1 MSATTVARINTLV
14 TANTTQFTAAM
25 AKAQTRAGKFAAAA
39 GAAAKAASGP
49 LTMGLLA
56 VGGAAVKTATD
67 FDDSMTKIE
76 SLVGIAGAEV
86 DAMKESVRDLS
97 GQTAQA
103 PAKLADAMFFIQSAG
118 LRGATAM
125 ETLEASAKAAAVGL
139 GDVTEIADLATS
151 ALNAYGEENLSAVDA
166 TDVLTAAVREGKL
179 EASELAGSMGRVLP
193 IASAMGVR
201 FDEVGAA
208 FAALSRTGTNAAEA
222 ATQVRGIL
230 SSLLRPTKQAEE
242 ALTGMGLSSEGLR
255 RQIKDEGLLATLQ
268 TLAEEFD
275 GNAAASAS
283 VFGNVRALSGVMDLM
298 GENVATTE
306 AIFANMTD
314 TTGTLDD
321 AFAVVS
327 DTAGF
332 KFRQA
337 LADIQEALVGI
348 GERAI
353 PIVMTMM
360 EGVRSM
366 VGAFQALPTPV
377 KLAAAAVAAFVVASG
392 PIGQIALA
400 VGGLLYVFGQLGA
413 ESRKAAERQ
422 KDLTAE
428 FVAAGDPAN
437 TMISQMQEMADAIE
451 EVGDTADDATDP
463 VADFVGSNVA
473 LGMALDNETLPLF
486 DELDISM
493 NDVAAA
499 AENGTDAFQGLQRMG
514 NRTSIAVRDLDSEF
528 GDLSGSGKDLAND
541 LMAAFNAGDITRSE
555 FVAMLDVVDELADA
569 FDDNREEVEKQ
580 AEEFV
585 KSADAVKLLNNAN
598 LDAEKILAD
607 LTASGKSFTEQARE
621 IHSMVV
627 SVAEAQ
633 ADSSIEAKRAA
644 GQLGLLG
651 REMED
656 TEGPI
661 EDVAEAL
668 DEAAEAADTFENSFR
683 ELMGTI
689 LSEGQAFAEAEM
701 LALDFKEMVEE
712 IGEKSL
718 PELATDFGSMAEEA
732 AAAIGKIV
740 DAGGDLDGP
749 EMNAVFASFIDS
761 IGKVA
766 VAGDVA
772 TIEIMQAMD
781 LLSSLSG
788 IEIPIDVRFR
798 ILADTLPGVTQQD
811 RDAALMEQVGQLF
824 QSTAGASRPRP
835 LQVNPGDYPF
845 FTGATGG
852 IVRRPT
858 MALIGEAGPEAV
870 VPLSSAPGA
879 SALPAGGGGS
889 TTVNV
894 TVNMSPGANG
904 NDVVRALQSY
914 ARAHGGKVPIVTGQ
928 L

>member
-14 TANTTQFTAAM
+14 TANTTQFRAAM

-56 VGGAAVKTATD
+56 VGGAAVKAATD

-255 RQIKDEGLLATLQ
+255 RQIKEEGLLATLQ

-283 VFGNVRALSGVMDLM
+283 VFGNIRALSGVMDLM

-400 VGGLLYVFGQLGA
+400 VGGLLYVFGQLGE
-413 ESRKAAERQ
+413 ESRRAAERQ

-437 TMISQMQEMADAIE
+437 TMISQMQEMANAIE
-451 EVGDTADDATDP
+451 DVGDSADDATDP

-473 LGMALDNETLPLF
+473 LGMALDNETLPMF
-486 DELDISM
+486 EELGISM
-493 NDVAAA
+493 DDVAAA

-528 GDLSGSGKDLAND
+528 GDLSGSGKEVAQA
-541 LMAAFNAGDITRSE
+541 LMDAFNAGDITRPE

-607 LTASGKSFTEQARE
+607 LTASGKSFTEQAEE
-621 IHSMVV
+621 IHRMVV

-644 GQLGLLG
+644 AQLGLLG
-651 REMED
+651 DEMSD
-656 TEGPI
+656 TEGVVQ
-661 EDVAEAL
+661 DVAEAFE
-668 DEAAEAADTFENSFR
+668 DAADETKSFEDAFKD
-683 ELMGTI
+683 LVATI
-689 LSEGQAFAEAEM
+689 LGPGDALNDAQLLIQDVNEVIADLAEGTLPDAREEFSTFAQ
-701 LALDFKEMVEE
+701 
-712 IGEKSL
+712 
-718 PELATDFGSMAEEA
+718 EA
-732 AAAIGKIV
+732 AASLGRLV
-740 DAGGDLDGP
+740 DEGMELGGP
-749 EMNAVFASFIDS
+749 ELMFHAQAFIDKLAE
-761 IGKVA
+761 INEVA
-766 VAGDVA
+766 KKPVEELFAMIQVFEDISGVEIPVEVTFELVAGTLGEDN
-772 TIEIMQAMD
+772 
-781 LLSSLSG
+781 LLDQIGQMYGSTSVTPRAPAPSR
-788 IEIPIDVRFR
+788 IPF
-798 ILADTLPGVTQQD
+798 
-811 RDAALMEQVGQLF
+811 
-824 QSTAGASRPRP
+824 
-835 LQVNPGDYPF
+835 NPADYPF
-845 FTGATGG
+845 FEGATGG

-879 SALPAGGGGS
+879 SALPTGGVGGG
-889 TTVNV
+889 TVNL
-894 TVNMSPGANG
+894 TVNMPPGANG
-904 NDVVRALQSY
+904 NDVVRALQQY

>member
-14 TANTTQFTAAM
+14 TANTTQFHAAM

-56 VGGAAVKTATD
+56 VGGAAVKAATD

-97 GQTAQA
+97 GRTAQA
-103 PAKLADAMFFIQSAG
+103 PAQLADAMFFIQSAG

-125 ETLEASAKAAAVGL
+125 ETLEASARAAAVGL

-230 SSLLRPTKQAEE
+230 SSLLRPTVQAEE

-255 RQIKDEGLLATLQ
+255 RQIQDEGLLATLQ

-283 VFGNVRALSGVMDLM
+283 VFGNIRALSGVMDLM

-400 VGGLLYVFGQLGA
+400 VGGLLYVFGQLGE
-413 ESRKAAERQ
+413 ESRRAAERQ

-437 TMISQMQEMADAIE
+437 TMISQMQEMANAIE
-451 EVGDTADDATDP
+451 DVGESADDATDP

-473 LGMALDNETLPLF
+473 LGMALDNETLPMF
-486 DELDISM
+486 DELGISM
-493 NDVAAA
+493 NDVADAA
-499 AENGTDAFQGLQRMG
+499 KNGTDAFQGLQRMG

-528 GDLSGSGKDLAND
+528 GDLNSSGKAVATS
-541 LMAAFNAGDITRSE
+541 LMDAFNAGDITRSE

-598 LDAEKILAD
+598 LDAEKILGD
-607 LTASGKSFTEQARE
+607 LTASGKSFTEQAEE
-621 IHSMVV
+621 IHRMVV
-627 SVAEAQ
+627 SIAEAQ

-651 REMED
+651 REMEN

-661 EDVAEAL
+661 QDVAEAFEDAAEETKSFEDAFRDLVATITGPGDALNDAQLLIL
-668 DEAAEAADTFENSFR
+668 DVNEVIAELADMTLPDARQEFSTFAQDAAANLGALVDQGMELGGPELLFHANVFLDKLGEINEAAQRPISEFLDVLHLFEQIAGVRIEVPVRLNMIASQMGLGTADDPFT
-683 ELMGTI
+683 
-689 LSEGQAFAEAEM
+689 
-701 LALDFKEMVEE
+701 
-712 IGEKSL
+712 
-718 PELATDFGSMAEEA
+718 
-732 AAAIGKIV
+732 
-740 DAGGDLDGP
+740 GGDLANQIGQIDFG
-749 EMNAVFASFIDS
+749 AFA
-761 IGKVA
+761 
-766 VAGDVA
+766 
-772 TIEIMQAMD
+772 
-781 LLSSLSG
+781 
-788 IEIPIDVRFR
+788 
-798 ILADTLPGVTQQD
+798 
-811 RDAALMEQVGQLF
+811 
-824 QSTAGASRPRP
+824 
-835 LQVNPGDYPF
+835 
-845 FTGATGG
+845 GATGG
-852 IVRRPT
+852 IVTRPT
-858 MALIGEAGPEAV
+858 RALIGEAGPEAV

-879 SALPAGGGGS
+879 SPLPAGGLGGG
-889 TTVNV
+889 TVNV
-894 TVNMSPGANG
+894 TVNMPPGANG
-904 NDVVRALQSY
+904 NDVVRALQQY
-914 ARAHGGKVPIVTGQ
+914 ARAHGGKVPILTGQ